1 MKNQEQVQEV
11 INDVINE
18 KITQMVE
25 EMSTNEFID
34 MMCDKIYTEK
44 GIEYTDDQ
52 RDEIGE
58 MIGNKMFPLIH
69 KISEYFLGQEIPI
82 K

>member
-11 INDVINE
+11 INDVIND

-25 EMSTNEFID
+25 EMSTNEFVD

-69 KISEYFLGQEIPI
+69 KISEYLIGQDIPI